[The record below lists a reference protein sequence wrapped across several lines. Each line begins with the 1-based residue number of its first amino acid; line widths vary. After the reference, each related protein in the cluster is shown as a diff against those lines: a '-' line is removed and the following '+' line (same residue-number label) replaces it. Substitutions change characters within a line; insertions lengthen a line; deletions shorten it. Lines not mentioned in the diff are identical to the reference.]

1 MSDNLNENF
10 NDNIDKDDEIIE
22 NKEEVQ
28 EVQEN
33 VQINE
38 EDEEYIIQQKS
49 ENVFDK
55 FIEFITGFS
64 SEERVKIRKLKDIN
78 KKLKHLKFKFYNN
91 KKDLISDTFLYYIYD
106 LYRLSQN
113 FTKYINIKTHSKSI
127 KLILFEIFSTDKQ
140 KKFLEKF
147 EKGLINEKIK
157 KGDDKK
163 AVISQI
169 QNDLNEYISSFSKEI
184 SNKINVS
191 YNQIEDLSNIITYDW
206 FFLLHKFDS
215 EITESNFNYKPN
227 FEDIE
232 GKYIIDELVVI
243 NDYIESIDFDREW
256 KYVYEYIKYITQ
268 DDGLI
273 KILNKIIQKCKV
285 LKRDHYLLL
294 IIKLINKDPFFKPK
308 LFTSKTFIVEDYLT
322 NFKIEVRKSIDFVIK
337 DIKRDRIVKLLL
349 NIFHKTSIMRLKFYN
364 EKLNDF
370 LNKKGFYGFKYIEPL
385 NYLKAFLLDYCKGII
400 KSRIDFLLIKGTWS
414 TKNISLEYS
423 TLLIEFNRL
432 SDKLLE
438 FDNSLAEDE
447 YYGKSIR
454 QLAFVVT
461 RDPGAKNMMR
471 KTIINVDSEAEK
483 LLFESVKLF
492 NTALNKMK
500 FLIED
505 KKLKLPKMII
515 NFHKLEWEFPEKI
528 EEGLNDIYNKLHNF
542 IILIKYFIKDKKM

>member
-256 KYVYEYIKYITQ
+256 KYVYEYIKGELG
-268 DDGLI
+268 D
-273 KILNKIIQKCKV
+273 
-285 LKRDHYLLL
+285 
-294 IIKLINKDPFFKPK
+294 
-308 LFTSKTFIVEDYLT
+308 
-322 NFKIEVRKSIDFVIK
+322 IEQFKSI
-337 DIKRDRIVKLLL
+337 
-349 NIFHKTSIMRLKFYN
+349 
-364 EKLNDF
+364 
-370 LNKKGFYGFKYIEPL
+370 
-385 NYLKAFLLDYCKGII
+385 
-400 KSRIDFLLIKGTWS
+400 
-414 TKNISLEYS
+414 
-423 TLLIEFNRL
+423 
-432 SDKLLE
+432 
-438 FDNSLAEDE
+438 
-447 YYGKSIR
+447 
-454 QLAFVVT
+454 
-461 RDPGAKNMMR
+461 
-471 KTIINVDSEAEK
+471 IINRYK
-483 LLFESVKLF
+483 
-492 NTALNKMK
+492 T
-500 FLIED
+500 
-505 KKLKLPKMII
+505 
-515 NFHKLEWEFPEKI
+515 
-528 EEGLNDIYNKLHNF
+528 
-542 IILIKYFIKDKKM
+542 